1 MITNKT
7 TAKAVVIITVAV
19 LCDKCV
25 HFVFSPFNSLSSL
38 FVITRMSSRM
48 KLLFL
53 MLLFFFYRPVSVL
66 ATICQGVSIESSCDA
81 SCTYFEP
88 TSGRELFKA
97 LLLLE
102 RSNLSWGGS

>member
-53 MLLFFFYRPVSVL
+53 MLLFFFLQTSECSSHDLSGSLNRKL
-66 ATICQGVSIESSCDA
+66 LRCQ
-81 SCTYFEP
+81 
-88 TSGRELFKA
+88 LH
-97 LLLLE
+97 LL
-102 RSNLSWGGS
+102 